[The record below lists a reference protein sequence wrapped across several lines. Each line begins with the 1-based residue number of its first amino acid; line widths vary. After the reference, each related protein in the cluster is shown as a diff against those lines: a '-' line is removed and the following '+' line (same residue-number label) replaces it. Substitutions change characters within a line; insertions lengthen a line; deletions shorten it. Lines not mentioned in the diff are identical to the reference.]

1 MSKLYPKTAISRGIS
16 RAPCVLKGQGSQ
28 ANLVM
33 WVRVSRGVVG
43 KGVIASGAG
52 PSLFHLDIFGGG
64 LRVVFLIS
72 SQLSPMT
79 QSPHL
84 EAWVS

>member
-33 WVRVSRGVVG
+33 WVRVSRGVGG
-43 KGVIASGAG
+43 KGVIASGA
-52 PSLFHLDIFGGG
+52 SLLYSIWIYLG
-64 LRVVFLIS
+64 
-72 SQLSPMT
+72 
-79 QSPHL
+79 
-84 EAWVS
+84 EVSELCF

>member
-1 MSKLYPKTAISRGIS
+1 M
-16 RAPCVLKGQGSQ
+16 LKGPDSQ

-33 WVRVSRGVVG
+33 WVRVSRRVG
-43 KGVIASGAG
+43 GKWVIDSGAE
-52 PSLFHLDIFGGG
+52 PSSLFHLDIFGGG

-79 QSPHL
+79 HSPHF